1 MQQLVLI
8 KFQVLISRTLRVIPK
23 VLVVALKFLVKHK
36 YYYYCKVLFIL
47 IIMTISFYFVTLKYN
62 MSGKALN
69 ELPSAQNDNLDD
81 KELLPRDL

>member
-36 YYYYCKVLFIL
+36 YYYYLKVSFIL